1 MFFVQSNEG
10 IPFCPVCQ
18 SPMKP
23 YDYRKR
29 IMKQYDGETE
39 YLILRRCRCT
49 NNGCNKLHIQL
60 PDLLLPHKHYAA
72 SIIEETIEDRE
83 DNLLM
88 IPDYPCQDT
97 LSRWKKW
104 FDSICGQ
111 IDAHMKSV
119 LSTIDVIGKSIL
131 ERTDSLLDILRE
143 HGPGW
148 LPHSLSIIYN
158 SGHFLPSTLPPD
170 LHSVINHLPL
180 MYLSDK
186 EENNHEYKVRRSE
199 NRQGGRKVPD
209 DCRTGEGRYRL
220 GSEEGVKGKESS

>member
-104 FDSICGQ
+104 FASALPCTDNEILQTDPAPARGSDFLRLRRIWGKRNNSCCITG
-111 IDAHMKSV
+111 IV
-119 LSTIDVIGKSIL
+119 L
-131 ERTDSLLDILRE
+131 
-143 HGPGW
+143 
-148 LPHSLSIIYN
+148 
-158 SGHFLPSTLPPD
+158 
-170 LHSVINHLPL
+170 
-180 MYLSDK
+180 
-186 EENNHEYKVRRSE
+186 
-199 NRQGGRKVPD
+199 
-209 DCRTGEGRYRL
+209 
-220 GSEEGVKGKESS
+220 